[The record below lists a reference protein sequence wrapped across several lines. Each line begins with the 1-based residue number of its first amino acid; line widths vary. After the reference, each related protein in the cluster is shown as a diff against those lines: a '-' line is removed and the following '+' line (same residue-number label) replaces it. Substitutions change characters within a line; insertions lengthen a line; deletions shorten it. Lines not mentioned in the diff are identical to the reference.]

1 MRLKIAV
8 IHGIARFAAGK
19 PLLRRVLIAM
29 LDLVPGL
36 KPRIKRASANAVA
49 SQRLAV
55 ASGHPDEEALL
66 SPRARRVLR
75 DLRHERARHEQRHK
89 SPALRT

>member
-1 MRLKIAV
+1 MGLKTAV

-19 PLLRRVLIAM
+19 PQVRRLLIAM

-49 SQRLAV
+49 AQQSAV

-75 DLRHERARHEQRHK
+75 DLRHERARPEQRRD
-89 SPALRT
+89 SPAQRT